1 MHYEDLIVLIPSH
14 SLEDFPAEL
23 GEEEAASILNSFAVA
38 WHPALLADAKVLPRW
53 HRADDPPDGTQKR
66 LIFVPKSCESWIPG
80 GWAERVA
87 GEGCT
92 VVRGHSE
99 RSAILSSALAPW
111 GGAIADELDIIGDFL
126 ALGFAYLQIELLTR
140 KMRHF
145 SNLDEVH
152 LQREAVAA
160 AEAALAGDGDTA
172 RTRLTACF
180 ESLAQARERFYPVD
194 CYLIDLCLVI
204 PRLADEHL
212 RNALAT
218 RKPISVLA
226 SAADLDEIAA
236 KTPES
241 SGALRDAC
249 QAGTADLVCGDLCE
263 RPLPLLPLESVLW
276 QLDEAGGVTTR
287 LFHKPAVV
295 WGRRRYG
302 VFPLLP
308 QILKKAGFLGALHVV
323 LDDGIYPDAEQSKV
337 RWEGTGGTS
346 IDAWSRIPLAADAAV
361 SYLRFPDRMS
371 ESMDNDHVAAVA
383 LARWPEVKAPFFVDL
398 RRIHNYAPVLG
409 KFINFTDFFQRTDSP
424 TRHASYKPGEY
435 LTPYLFQSAAREE
448 ENGISR
454 FQRHVSRRA
463 RLDSGIWLSGLG
475 ALLTGR
481 GPEPSA
487 TAALERDVEL
497 LGEQPAADA
506 VANIERRLEQLVADS
521 SGKLANLILKGAPP
535 SPGYLV
541 FNTLGFRRVVTV
553 ALDPR
558 GPVPRPTGEKSWVQ
572 WGGAHH
578 ALTVDVPGS
587 GFVWVPAG
595 FEAAAVAAPEA
606 PLAVPGLLRNEF
618 FEVHL
623 NETTGGVAQIK
634 GYGRSPN
641 RLSQQ
646 LNYRFSRER
655 TVTVGEGERAE
666 QTKSHY
672 GEMRQQTS
680 AITCAGP
687 ALGEIVTT
695 GEIVDQTSG
704 TALAGFRQTVRLWRG
719 RPIVEID
726 VALDVRQMPDGE
738 PWHNYF
744 AARFAWHDET
754 ASLTR
759 SAMMGAHE
767 TAEERIESLH
777 YLEIATP
784 EQRTTI
790 LAPGLPFHRKTGPRM
805 IDTLLIV
812 PRETERTFRFT
823 IAVDQDFPMESA
835 RDALSP
841 AVVVPTQSGPPNNGA
856 AGWFFHLGTRQVQ
869 VVQML
874 PLVAEPV
881 AETAAPNPQAAP
893 VSNTSAPSGCGA
905 ALRLVETEGRP
916 VRARLRCFRAPV
928 RARQRDLRGKTICEL
943 AIDGDAVLVDLNSY
957 EIADIEVRF
966 D

>member
-1 MHYEDLIVLIPSH
+1 ML
-14 SLEDFPAEL
+14 
-23 GEEEAASILNSFAVA
+23 AA
-38 WHPALLADAKVLPRW
+38 
-53 HRADDPPDGTQKR
+53 
-66 LIFVPKSCESWIPG
+66 
-80 GWAERVA
+80 
-87 GEGCT
+87 
-92 VVRGHSE
+92 
-99 RSAILSSALAPW
+99 ALAPW
-111 GGAIADELDIIGDFL
+111 GGAVADESDLTGDFL

-160 AEAALAGDGDTA
+160 AEAALAGDADTA
-172 RTRLTACF
+172 RTRLRACF
-180 ESLAQARERFYPVD
+180 EALAQARERFYPVD

-226 SAADLDEIAA
+226 SATDLDEIAA
-236 KTPES
+236 RSPEIHA
-241 SGALRDAC
+241 ALREAR
-249 QAGTADLVCGDLCE
+249 QSGSADLVCGDLCE

-276 QLDEAGGVTTR
+276 QLDEAARVTAR
-287 LFHKPAVV
+287 LLEKPAVV

-308 QILKKAGFLGALHVV
+308 QILKKAGFHGALHVV

-346 IDAWSRIPLAADAAV
+346 LDAWSRIPLAADAAV

-383 LARWPEVKAPFFVDL
+383 LARWPEVKAPFFDDL

-409 KFINFTDFFQRTDSP
+409 KFINFSDFFQRTDSP

-448 ENGISR
+448 ENAISR
-454 FQRHVSRRA
+454 FTGHVRRRA
-463 RLDSGIWLSGLG
+463 RLDSGIWLTGLR

-481 GPEPSA
+481 GPDPSA
-487 TAALERDVEL
+487 TAVLERDVEL

-506 VANIERRLEQLVADS
+506 LAQVESRLQQFIADA
-521 SGKLANLILKGAPP
+521 SGKLANLILNGAP
-535 SPGYLV
+535 SQAGYLV

-553 ALDPR
+553 ALDPA
-558 GPVPRPTGEKSWVQ
+558 GPVPRPMGEKPWVQ
-572 WGGAHH
+572 WGGTHH
-578 ALTVDVPGS
+578 TLTVDVPGS
-587 GFVWVPAG
+587 GFVWVPAD
-595 FEAAAVAAPEA
+595 AAAVPPGSDA
-606 PLAVPGLLRNEF
+606 PLAAPGLLRNEY

-623 NETTGGVAQIK
+623 NETTGGIAQIK

-655 TVTVGEGERAE
+655 TVTAGEGERAE

-672 GEMRQQTS
+672 GEMRQHTT
-680 AITCAGP
+680 AVTCSGP

-719 RPIVEID
+719 RPVVEIEI
-726 VALDVRQMPDGE
+726 ALDVRQMPDGE

-744 AARFAWHDET
+744 AARFAWHDES

-790 LAPGLPFHRKTGPRM
+790 LAPGLPYHRKTGPRM
-805 IDTLLIV
+805 IDSLLVV

-835 RDALSP
+835 RDALCP
-841 AVVVPTQSGPPNNGA
+841 AVVVPTRSGPPKSGA

-869 VVQML
+869 LVQML
-874 PLVAEPV
+874 PLVAEPADV
-881 AETAAPNPQAAP
+881 AATDSPEAAPAPAAP
-893 VSNTSAPSGCGA
+893 VPDPPAPAGCGA
-905 ALRLVETEGRP
+905 AVRLVETEGRP

-928 RARQRDLRGKTICEL
+928 RARQRDLRGRTICEL

-966 D
+966 DSP